1 MPPFR
6 IAPGSQD
13 TIMLDPKRTIAE
25 LKELRALTGDENGA
39 QRVAFTETWSRARAW
54 LRGKLQELPLE
65 IHSDP
70 AGNVW
75 ATLRGKSERSLLIG
89 GHIDSVPNG
98 GWLDG
103 CLNLLAGVEI
113 LRRINQQYQSNPPV
127 TVRLVDWADEEG
139 ARFGKSLFGSSA
151 CAGNLDLE
159 EACSLVDK
167 DGIRLPDALRNVNI
181 DLERAKE
188 SSSES
193 RNAAAYI
200 ELHIEQGPV
209 LLNLGL
215 PLGAVLGT
223 FGVERHAITFR
234 GQAAHSGSTPMNVRK
249 DGFLAAAKMSPE
261 IYRIAGRHGGVCTI
275 GSCTTKPGI
284 VTSVVEEC
292 RITLDQRHLE
302 AVSLSKMLE
311 DAKEA
316 SQRFAKEGNVDVV
329 WDRIW
334 RIEPVLFDQ
343 RLIDL
348 CAEAID
354 ETCGKVHRLPSGPLH
369 DAAEVARAGVPT
381 VMMFVQSLH
390 GISHNKIEDT
400 KEEHLELC
408 VTAFDKLA
416 EKTMALIARENVGQ
430 TR

>member
-6 IAPGSQD
+6 IAPGSQE

-54 LRGKLQELPLE
+54 LRDKLQALPLE
-65 IHSDP
+65 VHSDP

-103 CLNLLAGVEI
+103 CLNLLAGVET
-113 LRRINQQYQSNPPV
+113 LRRINEQYQSNPPV

-159 EACSLVDK
+159 EARSLVDK

-181 DLERAKE
+181 DLERVKE
-188 SSSES
+188 SSSEL

-292 RITLDQRHLE
+292 RITLDQRHLD
-302 AVSLSKMLE
+302 AVSLSKMSE

-334 RIEPVLFDQ
+334 QIEPVLFDQ
-343 RLIDL
+343 GLIDL

-354 ETCGKVHRLPSGPLH
+354 ETCSKVHRLPSGPLH

-381 VMMFVQSLH
+381 VMMFVQSLY

-408 VTAFDKLA
+408 VTAFDRLA
-416 EKTMALIARENVGQ
+416 EKAMALIARENVGQ